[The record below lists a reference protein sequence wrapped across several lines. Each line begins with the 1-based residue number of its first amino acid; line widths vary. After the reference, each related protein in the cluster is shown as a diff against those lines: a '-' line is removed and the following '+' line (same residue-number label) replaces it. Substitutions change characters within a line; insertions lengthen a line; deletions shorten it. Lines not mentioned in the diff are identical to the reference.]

1 MKPKQ
6 PPGPPMTLGNMIW
19 AFAQKAVGHVLH
31 IEFFDR
37 ANEFRDGY
45 KRLPVIGRP
54 PEWAKY
60 LLFYHA
66 IELAL
71 KAYLIQQGISDPDGD
86 SVSSGAAAPGQS
98 GEFFKPQHFPALQRR
113 GL

>member
-1 MKPKQ
+1 
-6 PPGPPMTLGNMIW
+6 
-19 AFAQKAVGHVLH
+19 
-31 IEFFDR
+31 
-37 ANEFRDGY
+37 
-45 KRLPVIGRP
+45 
-54 PEWAKY
+54 